1 MMNVLLL
8 NDILSQIKLI
18 SEGLK
23 MIFQQYIVIVVV
35 MPPDLEIIL
44 GFLVSWDLANK
55 FSAKVR

>member
-35 MPPDLEIIL
+35 IHPDLEIIL
-44 GFLVSWDLANK
+44 GFLVSWD
-55 FSAKVR
+55 